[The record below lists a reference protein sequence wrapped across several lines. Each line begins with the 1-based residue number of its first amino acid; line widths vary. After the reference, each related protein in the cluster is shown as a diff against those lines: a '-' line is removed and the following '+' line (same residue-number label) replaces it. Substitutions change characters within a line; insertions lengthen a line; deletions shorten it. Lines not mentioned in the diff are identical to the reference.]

1 MGKDFADIWTSFWSK
16 VLPNH
21 KRKGFGIAIFIKNK
35 WACYIRKINYISPYV
50 MTLQLVFRQC
60 HISITNIYRCPND
73 DQNSKNILTYINNI
87 LLKGYKDD
95 GKTHYIIIGD
105 FNAMADSAL
114 NKFALIRNSQ
124 SPKTSTNLFRAESAI
139 ALKSPI
145 MM

>member
-50 MTLQLVFRQC
+50 ITLQLAFRQC
-60 HISITNIYRCPND
+60 EISITNIYRYPND
-73 DQNSKNILTYINNI
+73 NQNLKDILIYINNV

-95 GKTHYIIIGD
+95 GKHHHVIVGD
-105 FNAMADSAL
+105 FNATADSAL
-114 NKFALIRNSQ
+114 DRYM
-124 SPKTSTNLFRAESAI
+124 NLQDSNAPNV
-139 ALKSPI
+139 KKNQ
-145 MM
+145 